1 MARSCAS
8 SRLLPACAVLACL
21 VVAPTQ
27 AAQSPGALVPP
38 CNQPITLDAA
48 SGELDVATK
57 TIVFTKVMIN
67 QCSLHLQA
75 DRARGND
82 PVSFANSQWTFA
94 GHVHMDAEH
103 RGSLRSDE
111 AVVDFRDNRIAHATA
126 TGKPAEFE
134 QRNESQQLAHGHAD
148 EIVYDV
154 NEGTLRLLNN
164 AYLSNGGN
172 EIYGGQVVYNIR
184 AQSVQA
190 AKSPGSDQGVHLV
203 ITPDNTSTTPPAARP
218 PDARPAPPS
227 PP

>member
-1 MARSCAS
+1 MACG
-8 SRLLPACAVLACL
+8 LLLCAVALTGYAASGA
-21 VVAPTQ
+21 AP
-27 AAQSPGALVPP
+27 LVPP

-57 TIVFTKVMIN
+57 TIVFTKVMIT

-75 DRARGND
+75 DKARGND

-111 AVVDFRDNRIAHATA
+111 AVVDFRDNRIAHAVA

-134 QRNESQQLAHGHAD
+134 QHNDAQQLARGHAD
-148 EIVYDV
+148 QIVYDV

-164 AYLSNGGN
+164 AWLSNGPN
-172 EIYGGQVVYNIR
+172 ETTAGVVVYDIR
-184 AQSVQA
+184 SQNVQA
-190 AKSPGSDQGVHLV
+190 AKSPNSDQGVHLI
-203 ITPDNTSTTPPAARP
+203 ITPDGATPPPAPRP
-218 PDARPAPPS
+218 PATKGPGSTP
-227 PP
+227 